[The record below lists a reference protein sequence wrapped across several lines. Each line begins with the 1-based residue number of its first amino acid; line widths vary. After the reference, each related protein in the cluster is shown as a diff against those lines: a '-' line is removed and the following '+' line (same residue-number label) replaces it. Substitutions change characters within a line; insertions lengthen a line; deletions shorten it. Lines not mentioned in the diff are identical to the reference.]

1 MTLGLMRSALD
12 KARAAATLV
21 MALLGTG
28 ALATALPAG
37 AANLDVSND
46 AQLRNAISSAASGDT
61 ITFKADITL
70 SSDLPQI
77 QRNLTING
85 GNFTL
90 SGNSQFRGLLVQ
102 SGAVA
107 INDLTIA
114 NAKAQGGNG
123 GQGGVFGGGGGG
135 GAGLGGALFVGS
147 AASVTVS
154 NVSLKDDAA
163 VGGNGGSRA
172 NTDSRGGGGGGGFLG
187 NGGSTANDQ
196 GGQGGAG
203 GGGNGSSGLQNN
215 AQPGG
220 FGGGGGGNDRSP
232 SPGGFGG
239 GGGGVDNFST
249 PVSPGGFGGGN
260 GGSGTGR
267 GNAGGGAGLGGA
279 IFVQQG
285 GSLTVNAGA
294 TVAGNAATGGAAGG
308 DSAQA
313 GQGIGSGLFLQ
324 GNGTLTLAPGAGQT
338 QTISDAIA
346 DQTGIAGS
354 GGSWSIVKNG
364 AGTTILTGA
373 SAYSGGI
380 TVNAGNLQG
389 NASGLKGNINVTNSS
404 AVVFDQTS
412 NDTYAGNFTGNG
424 GLTKTG
430 AGDLSLTGTNT
441 YSGVTT
447 VDGGALLFASAAS
460 LGTSGSAINLNNG
473 TIGSLGI
480 DTLTIARGL
489 IITNSGGIRA
499 DQFQGR
505 FRQLTWS
512 GVIGGT
518 GLGLGTSG
526 NQDADPHGRQ
536 HLFGRHDRPGG
547 LLRFTTDANLGA
559 AGTGITLNNGS
570 IGTTDAP
577 PRLIDQP
584 QHHPCR

>member
-21 MALLGTG
+21 VALLGTG

-77 QRNLTING
+77 QRTLTING

-187 NGGSTANDQ
+187 NGGSAANDQ

-260 GGSGTGR
+260 GGNGTGR

-294 TVAGNAATGGAAGG
+294 TAGG
-308 DSAQA
+308 QHRHWR
-313 GQGIGSGLFLQ
+313 SGR
-324 GNGTLTLAPGAGQT
+324 
-338 QTISDAIA
+338 
-346 DQTGIAGS
+346 
-354 GGSWSIVKNG
+354 
-364 AGTTILTGA
+364 
-373 SAYSGGI
+373 
-380 TVNAGNLQG
+380 
-389 NASGLKGNINVTNSS
+389 
-404 AVVFDQTS
+404 
-412 NDTYAGNFTGNG
+412 
-424 GLTKTG
+424 
-430 AGDLSLTGTNT
+430 
-441 YSGVTT
+441 
-447 VDGGALLFASAAS
+447 
-460 LGTSGSAINLNNG
+460 
-473 TIGSLGI
+473 
-480 DTLTIARGL
+480 RGK
-489 IITNSGGIRA
+489 
-499 DQFQGR
+499 
-505 FRQLTWS
+505 
-512 GVIGGT
+512 
-518 GLGLGTSG
+518 
-526 NQDADPHGRQ
+526 
-536 HLFGRHDRPGG
+536 RPG
-547 LLRFTTDANLGA
+547 RPRHRIGA
-559 AGTGITLNNGS
+559 F
-570 IGTTDAP
+570 P
-577 PRLIDQP
+577 PGQRNT
-584 QHHPCR
+584 HPRPRRRPDPDDKRRHRRPDRHCR